1 MRIDRISKQEDVQ
14 VRELIWKTFL
24 RFDAVDYSEEGVKDF
39 YAYLMRDDLFERLI
53 FLGAYEEDILIGV
66 MAMCE
71 GHISLFF
78 VDEHYHR
85 KGVGKALFQSMLRL
99 QKQMIITVNSSLYAK
114 EVYEHL
120 GFRAINHES
129 EAGGIRYI
137 PMLYTKNGYLL

>member
-1 MRIDRISKQEDVQ
+1 
-14 VRELIWKTFL
+14 
-24 RFDAVDYSEEGVKDF
+24 
-39 YAYLMRDDLFERLI
+39 
-53 FLGAYEEDILIGV
+53 
-66 MAMCE
+66 MCE

-120 GFRAINHES
+120 GFRAINHEI